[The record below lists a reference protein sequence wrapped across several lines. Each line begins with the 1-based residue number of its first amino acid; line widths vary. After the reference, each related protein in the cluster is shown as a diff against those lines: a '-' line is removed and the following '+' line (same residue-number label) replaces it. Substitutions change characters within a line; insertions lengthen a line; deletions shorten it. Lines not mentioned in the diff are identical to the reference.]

1 MKFNFLENFIKK
13 QKQKQKTMIR
23 LKSAV
28 GSGDYIYL
36 NAELIGHIYV
46 SEKDGFTIVGVV
58 SHSTGGFKVM
68 ETPQQ
73 IVNLINE
80 QKEK

>member
-1 MKFNFLENFIKK
+1 MKLNFLETFIGK
-13 QKQKQKTMIR
+13 KQKQKTMIR

-58 SHSTGGFKVM
+58 SHSTGGFKVV
-68 ETPQQ
+68 ETP
-73 IVNLINE
+73 
-80 QKEK
+80 KCKHY